1 MEVHHHP
8 HVEKKSFKEYFLEF
22 LMIFLAVTMG
32 FFAESL
38 RESITENHLEKE
50 YIISLNEDM
59 HDNDSMLTLM
69 IKAHQQN
76 VLMMDSL
83 INLLGRLNGVKG
95 SEGALYYF
103 SRVAPCLEAL
113 PLTDKTFQ
121 QLKNSGKAQVITDF
135 NTIGQVI
142 KYYNNDV
149 PAIKLAEEQ
158 YFQEFDHY
166 KIIVAQVFDPAVMR
180 ALELPDGMVS
190 RPGKDPA
197 LLNYD
202 IKLLKQ
208 LAVLLVY
215 MRGSVV
221 GEIER
226 EKKLQND
233 GQQLIRYLQE
243 QYLFLKH

>member
-1 MEVHHHP
+1 
-8 HVEKKSFKEYFLEF
+8 
-22 LMIFLAVTMG
+22 
-32 FFAESL
+32 
-38 RESITENHLEKE
+38 
-50 YIISLNEDM
+50 
-59 HDNDSMLTLM
+59 
-69 IKAHQQN
+69 
-76 VLMMDSL
+76 
-83 INLLGRLNGVKG
+83 
-95 SEGALYYF
+95 
-103 SRVAPCLEAL
+103 
-113 PLTDKTFQ
+113 
-121 QLKNSGKAQVITDF
+121 
-135 NTIGQVI
+135 
-142 KYYNNDV
+142 
-149 PAIKLAEEQ
+149 
-158 YFQEFDHY
+158 
-166 KIIVAQVFDPAVMR
+166 MR